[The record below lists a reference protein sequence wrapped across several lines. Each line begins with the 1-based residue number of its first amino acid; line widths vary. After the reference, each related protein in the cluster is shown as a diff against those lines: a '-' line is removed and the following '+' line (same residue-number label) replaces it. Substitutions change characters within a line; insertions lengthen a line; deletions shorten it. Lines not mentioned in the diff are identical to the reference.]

1 MTFRSYEVRVT
12 GPVPSTLVEAVG
24 AAGVSEEPAQTVI
37 LTGPADQAALLGL
50 LARLRSLGIELIE
63 VRQLGESAEPHEA
76 GSAD

>member
-1 MTFRSYEVRVT
+1 M
-12 GPVPSTLVEAVG
+12 
-24 AAGVSEEPAQTVI
+24 I